1 LGRVVK
7 RVALLATIAGMAF
20 LAYWSLRLAWADRL
34 SRSADPQTVAR
45 AVRLSPGDADFRLK
59 LAAEQ
64 QAATGDPTPAL
75 EAAAAL
81 EPGNADAWMRLGL
94 ASEMHGD
101 LHIAETRL
109 LKAAGVSRQ
118 FAPRWALANFYFR
131 RGDNE
136 HFWPWARESLLRSY
150 GDLSPIFQLCWH
162 MSQDAQ
168 SILERAIPD
177 RPAVLNSYLQFLLQ
191 QGMLQASEQPAMRL
205 ANLGTPDDVSTLVVW
220 CNRQLDAGSVPAA
233 VTVWNTLCRRGI
245 LPFAPVRDRAPLSDR
260 SFRAPFGSGFAWRL
274 PTAPGISCGR
284 NRSPHYLWVK
294 LNGDQPETCSL
305 LLQYVPVTPGGTY
318 CLRFEYHTAAD
329 RIAQLPA
336 ASGVRWGV
344 YDARTGIDTATVS
357 PWLSSPS
364 WRPDEMRFRAPSSG
378 VVRLTLTY
386 QRVPGETRI
395 QGTVDLRNLS
405 LERVP

>member
-1 LGRVVK
+1 
-7 RVALLATIAGMAF
+7 MAF

-34 SRSADPQTVAR
+34 SRSADPESVAR

-59 LAAEQ
+59 LAAAQ
-64 QAATGDPTPAL
+64 QAANADPTRAL

-101 LHIAETRL
+101 LHAAETRL
-109 LKAAGVSRQ
+109 LEAARVSRQ

-131 RGDNE
+131 RGDE
-136 HFWPWARESLLRSY
+136 AHFWPWARESLLWGY
-150 GDLSPIFQLCWH
+150 GDLSPVFQLCWH

-168 SILERAIPD
+168 LIMDRAIPG

-191 QGMLQASEQPAMRL
+191 QGKLAASEQPGMRL
-205 ANLGTPDDVSTLVVW
+205 AAVGTPDDVSTLVVW

-233 VTVWNTLCRRGI
+233 VAVWNTLCNRGI
-245 LPFAPVRDRAPLSDR
+245 LPYAPVRERAPLSDG
-260 SFRAPFGSGFAWRL
+260 SFWAPFGSGFAWRL
-274 PTAPGISCGR
+274 PAAPGITCGR
-284 NRSPHYLWVK
+284 NRSPHYLWVA

-305 LLQYVPVTPGGTY
+305 LLQYVPVTAGASY
-318 CLRFEYHTAAD
+318 RLRFEYQT
-329 RIAQLPA
+329 LPP
-336 ASGVRWGV
+336 ASGLRWSV

-357 PWLSSPS
+357 PWLSSAS
-364 WRPDEMRFRAPSSG
+364 WKLDEMRFRAPASG
-378 VVRLTLTY
+378 VVRVTLMY
-386 QRVPGETRI
+386 QRAPGTTRM
-395 QGTVDLRNLS
+395 QGTIELRNLS